1 MQPQASIDEAI
12 DTGCF
17 PRPPPPQ
24 IPLTPG
30 AISPSVLGG
39 ISESNIER
47 SPSPLVA
54 NPASVYAPNVQ
65 EQWLARKQ
73 QQLQGQQP
81 NSQQNQVDR

>member
-1 MQPQASIDEAI
+1 MQPQTSIDEAI

-30 AISPSVLGG
+30 AISPSALAP
-39 ISESNIER
+39 EANLER

-54 NPASVYAPNVQ
+54 NPPLAYAPTLQ

-73 QQLQGQQP
+73 QQLHEQP
-81 NSQQNQVDR
+81 TPPDR